1 VKNKNL
7 SLNRLPLSAKEIM
20 SDTIKRFTNRVE
32 DYVKYR
38 PNYPN
43 KVLDLFVSEMNFRAS
58 SVVAD
63 IGSGT
68 GISARMFLENG
79 NTVFGVEP
87 NAPMRAA
94 AEKFLADF
102 PKFRSVEGTAENTK
116 LADKSVDFVVS
127 AQAFH
132 WFDRVQTRKE
142 FERILNGEGLVALI
156 WNERQLD
163 TTAFLRGY
171 ESLLIEFGTD
181 YETVRHENIT
191 KETLQDFFQT
201 DFRQAVFQ
209 NKQTVD
215 FEGLKGRML
224 SSSYIPSKEDLR
236 FEEMLE
242 NLETLFAEHAE
253 NGKIDIF
260 YTTKVFYGQI

>member
-1 VKNKNL
+1 
-7 SLNRLPLSAKEIM
+7 M
-20 SDTIKRFTNRVE
+20 SGTIKRFTNRVE

-38 PNYPN
+38 PNYP
-43 KVLDLFVSEMNFRAS
+43 KEVLDLFVSEMNFRAS

-68 GISARMFLENG
+68 GISAKLFLDNS
-79 NTVFGVEP
+79 NAVFGVEP
-87 NAPMRAA
+87 NASMRGA
-94 AEKFLADF
+94 AENFLAGF
-102 PKFRSVEGTAENTK
+102 SKFESIDGTAENTT

-132 WFDRVQTRKE
+132 WFDRARTRKE
-142 FERILNGEGLVALI
+142 FGRILKPNGFVVLI

-163 TTAFLRGY
+163 TTAFLRDY
-171 ESLLIEFGTD
+171 ERLLIEFGTD

-191 KETLQDFFQT
+191 KEKLEVFFQT
-201 DFRQAVFQ
+201 DSRQAVFK

-224 SSSYIPSKEDLR
+224 SSSYIPSKENPR
-236 FEEMLE
+236 FGEMLE
-242 NLETLFAEHAE
+242 NLESLFAEHAE
-253 NGKIDIF
+253 NGKINIL